1 MELICVFA
9 AMALLFLFGA
19 FLTLKCGLHSALA
32 PLVSLSAAVLW
43 LTLWGMA
50 GPLLAG
56 TWLLC
61 AAFAG
66 LGIWALWPRKNPA
79 RRPDYRRLLSPG
91 ALLFLGPHG
100 GVLPSTFSCASP
112 WPPALM
118 SSTSGPPPSRSPRW
132 TTASTPT
139 PRWAPPGRSPRT
151 PVCRCSAISSAFF
164 GSYADWKI
172 YLAYNALAFA
182 VFGAVLGTLGFSR
195 SRVAVPLAAALWCVP
210 YFFTTYNHT
219 IYLNTV
225 YMTSYGDIPAGL
237 VMGGAVALWLALR
250 RSGGPRWAVLPVL
263 ALAANLKA
271 NTFVLALVA
280 AGLVAVDAWLLPRD
294 RFRAGLLRRTGFA
307 AACFAA
313 PLAVYYLWNVRYVGY
328 LVARNSSGGGVG
340 ETTAALSDV
349 VVNGI
354 RILLGQ
360 PVEGFFAER
369 RDQFLQAISDM
380 GTQFWTDAGALSMIG
395 QGRNVVILILAVF
408 LLAVLLAGGTRLRL
422 RIGCA
427 ALCSSLCFLGYNLML
442 ALSYGF
448 IFKPFQAESLTDYNR
463 YIYSYYIGWFLI
475 ALACLALALQ
485 PDSLS
490 RTVPAREGGP
500 AVASRQQTCQPRFA
514 LAGQG
519 AVLLL
524 AAAMLFRLNQMVLP
538 QLSVLG
544 FSDSEFADRRAE
556 RAEARLVCSYL
567 EPDDRVFYVSQG
579 DNGEGWFSAV
589 FDFYQVLV
597 DYSGVVSTMEG
608 GGGTFGLEELKPA
621 EEGVKQYYYHPYT
634 AQRLDETIRGNGC
647 TVIYLQ
653 QIDDIFVESYA
664 DLFTDHLAAA
674 LAGDTLL
681 YRVTDAGYT
690 PVEMEVTG

>member
-1 MELICVFA
+1 MELLCVFA
-9 AMALLFLFGA
+9 ALAAVFLFSA

-32 PLVSLSAAVLW
+32 PLTALAVAVFW
-43 LTLWGMA
+43 LTVWGMA

-56 TWLLC
+56 AWLLY

-66 LGIWALWPRKNPA
+66 LGLWALWPRKDPA
-79 RRPDYRRLLSPG
+79 KRPDHRALLTPGAVLFYGMTAAFAVYFFIRQPMATGFDELNLWATAVKVTKVDDSLYATATLGTPWAVTQNPGLPLLSY
-91 ALLFLGPHG
+91 F
-100 GVLPSTFSCASP
+100 FS
-112 WPPALM
+112 
-118 SSTSGPPPSRSPRW
+118 
-132 TTASTPT
+132 
-139 PRWAPPGRSPRT
+139 
-151 PVCRCSAISSAFF
+151 FF

-182 VFGAVLGTLGFSR
+182 VFAAVLGTLGFSR
-195 SRVAVPLAAALWCVP
+195 FRIAVPLAAVLWCVP

-237 VMGGAVALWLALR
+237 VMGGAAALWLALR
-250 RSGGPRWAVLPVL
+250 RSNGPKWAVLPVL

-280 AGLVAVDAWLLPRD
+280 AGLVAVDAWLLPD
-294 RFRAGLLRRTGFA
+294 GKFRRGLARRTGFA

-328 LVARNSSGGGVG
+328 LVAQNTSDGGVG

-349 VVNGI
+349 VVSGI

-369 RDQFLQAISDM
+369 QSQFLQAIADM
-380 GTQFWTDAGALSMIG
+380 GTQFWTDAGNMSMVG

-408 LLAVLLAGGTRLRL
+408 LLAVLLAPCLKARLRVA
-422 RIGCA
+422 CA
-427 ALCSSLCFLGYNLML
+427 AVCSTLCFLGYNLML

-475 ALACLALALQ
+475 ALACLALVLQ
-485 PDSLS
+485 PYTEVVQS
-490 RTVPAREGGP
+490 RLKDGP
-500 AVASRQQTCQPRFA
+500 AAAAKCSQTRFA

-524 AAAMLFRLNQMVLP
+524 AAAMLFRLNQLVLP

-556 RAEARLVCSYL
+556 RAEVQLVCSYL
-567 EPDDRVFYVSQG
+567 GPDDRVFYVSQG

-589 FDFYQVLV
+589 FDFYPVLV
-597 DYSGVVSTMEG
+597 DYSGAVSTMEG
-608 GGGTFGLEELKPA
+608 GGGTFGLAELEPE
-621 EEGVKQYYYHPYT
+621 EEGVKKYYYHPYT
-634 AQRLDETIRGNGC
+634 ARRLDETIRENGC
-647 TVIYLQ
+647 TVLYLQ
-653 QIDDIFVESYA
+653 QIDEIFVESYA
-664 DLFTDHLAAA
+664 ELFTDGLAAA
-674 LAGDTLL
+674 QNGETLL
-681 YRVTDAGYT
+681 YRVTDAGFA
-690 PVEMEVTG
+690 PVEMEVTGR